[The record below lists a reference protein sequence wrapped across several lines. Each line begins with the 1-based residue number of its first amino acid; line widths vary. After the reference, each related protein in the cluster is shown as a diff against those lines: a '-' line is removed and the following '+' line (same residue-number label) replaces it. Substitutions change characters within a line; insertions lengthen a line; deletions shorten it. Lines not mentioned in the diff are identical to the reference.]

1 MRTPKYDPLREWLKT
16 SPGSVE
22 IGFSDLAKLVGGLP
36 PSAYRHREWWANE
49 TNGHVQARAWLE
61 AGRRVST
68 VDLQNQMVVF
78 S

>member
-36 PSAYRHREWWANE
+36 PSAYRHREW
-49 TNGHVQARAWLE
+49 
-61 AGRRVST
+61 
-68 VDLQNQMVVF
+68 
-78 S
+78 